1 MADNYNIDDILSEV
15 KKRREENEQQIKS
28 GEPTVSP
35 EPQEA
40 TKLNMDKPEPVVEA
54 MEPEEPSAPEEAEL
68 TVSDEPAP
76 AEEEGEEPQ
85 LNLVGEDFEN
95 PPEEPEDVEL
105 FLEETDISQTGD
117 MPQEVMEAAADTQEE
132 GMVDLLQI
140 TERADE
146 LEAVQDRDDDM
157 DKKAQKGHKVRR
169 GIIITLLVIILGF
182 AIFGLIYINNALNT
196 VSGGNGTSTEETWKG
211 MDTLE
216 ESFVSFN
223 EVEATEL
230 SSLQDMIKTWYY
242 TGTTVKSTHVLNV
255 LLIGE
260 DTRGD
265 EILEKG
271 TRADSA
277 IIASVNADTGEIN
290 LTSILRDAY
299 TYYEVT
305 PGDETTGK
313 FGKINE
319 AMSYGG
325 VDAYINCVEHMYKI
339 DIDNY
344 VIVNFDSFQAIV
356 DKLGGVTLEITSK
369 EINEINNHQ
378 KRYNHTTIEK
388 TFEGDKGKMKLT
400 GKQALAYCRIRKLD
414 SDNMRANRQKI
425 CLTQIF
431 KEAKSASPTKLVS
444 IVNTLIPYVRTGYN
458 KQSIVKIAKYALSN
472 GWMSYKIVTN
482 NIPNSRINER
492 GSGGI
497 FFGTWCWKS
506 DFPQDAYDLQMRT
519 YGKSNITL
527 AQQRVDVLKCQLK
540 GFRKDGAALVYP
552 TVTNNAYGQVSTTQA
567 TTEE

>member
-76 AEEEGEEPQ
+76 AEEEEEPQ

-105 FLEETDISQTGD
+105 SLEETDISQTGD

-146 LEAVQDRDDDM
+146 LEAVQDLDDDM

-356 DKLGGVTLEITSK
+356 DKLGGVTLEITSR

-458 KQSIVKIAKYALSN
+458 KQSIIKIAKYALSN
-472 GWMSYKIVTN
+472 GWMSYNIVTN